1 MCYSVAAYSQRA
13 QLSIHRRLLELMN
26 KNSCI
31 RLYAAATLLLAS
43 STPALAQFQ
52 RERLEEPA
60 TGEKYHIE
68 ASGAF
73 WRPGADMSIRSES
86 LGIPGD
92 VIDFKRDLGLAD
104 QRFRQLKL
112 ELRANRH
119 KFRFQYI
126 PIVYQQEGVIERTI
140 VFNGQTFRAG
150 LPVNTTLDWRAYR
163 FGYEYD
169 FISRPKIW
177 AGFIVDLKET
187 DVHASLDAPSVHE
200 ATHAAAPIPTIGGV
214 VRGYV
219 RPNISITGELT
230 GLTLGWA
237 PESLIGDNTGHY
249 TDLDIYGTVNF
260 NNYIG
265 AQIGYRAFDVAYGL
279 RRDSGSFVLKG
290 LYVGVVGRY

>member
-1 MCYSVAAYSQRA
+1 
-13 QLSIHRRLLELMN
+13 MN

-31 RLYAAATLLLAS
+31 RLYVVSAAALLIGFA
-43 STPALAQFQ
+43 TPALAQFQ
-52 RERLEEPA
+52 RQPLEAPSTGERYWVEAA
-60 TGEKYHIE
+60 TG
-68 ASGAF
+68 F
-73 WRPGADMSIRSES
+73 WSPGADMSIRSES

-92 VIDFKRDLGLAD
+92 VIDFKRDLGLTD
-104 QRFRQLKL
+104 QRFRQLRL
-112 ELRANRH
+112 ELRPGKKH

-126 PIVYQQEGVIERTI
+126 PITFTQEGVIERDV

-150 LPVNTTLDWRAYR
+150 LPVNTVLDWKAYR
-163 FGYEYD
+163 FSYQYD
-169 FISRPKIW
+169 FISRTKIW
-177 AGFIVDLKET
+177 AGFVLDFKET
-187 DVHASLDAPSVHE
+187 DVRASLDAPSVHE

-249 TDLDIYGTVNF
+249 TDLDIYGTINF

-265 AQIGYRAFDVAYGL
+265 AQVGYRAFDVAYGL
-279 RRDSGSFVLKG
+279 AHDSGTFVLKG
-290 LYVGVVGRY
+290 MYFGVVARY

>member
-1 MCYSVAAYSQRA
+1 
-13 QLSIHRRLLELMN
+13 MN
-26 KNSCI
+26 KNSYI
-31 RLYAAATLLLAS
+31 GLYVSAVALVLASATPAAA
-43 STPALAQFQ
+43 QDFQ
-52 RERLEEPA
+52 RKPLDTPA
-60 TGEKYHIE
+60 TGERYWIE
-68 ASGAF
+68 GSAAF
-73 WRPGADMSIRSES
+73 WNPGAEMSISSES

-112 ELRANRH
+112 ELRAKRH

-126 PIVYQQEGVIERTI
+126 PIVYEQEGTIERTI

-169 FISRPKIW
+169 FIRRTKIW
-177 AGFIVDLKET
+177 AGFILDLKET

-200 ATHAAAPIPTIGGV
+200 STHAAAPIPTIGGV

-237 PESLIGDNTGHY
+237 PESLIRDNTGHY
-249 TDLDIYGTVNF
+249 SDLDIYGTINF
-260 NNYIG
+260 TNYIG
-265 AQIGYRAFDVAYGL
+265 AQLGYRAFDVAYGL
-279 RRDSGSFVLKG
+279 KHDSGSFVLKG
-290 LYVGVVGRY
+290 MYFGIVARY